1 MSRHSTVYPMPGDV
15 ESQDEVILEAV
26 NFVDSKSPTHE
37 ALVSWIL
44 EQGDMTSEDSAER
57 RISFLKQA
65 DLLSQNVEQMQVGSN
80 GYQLLDADSKQQ
92 ALYTILD
99 NEYIGISTLLKLVD
113 DYDTKEQFQEALI
126 ENIDRDVGWREIH
139 QTNHRLNYLRSIGYV
154 DLNEDG
160 SYQLTPAGRDQLSE
174 TDTPGSQYSEPPTP
188 TELMSS
194 IRDDSATT
202 PDFYWVNHD
211 NTGYNSTDYIRP
223 RLDTD
228 TDVSPRDI
236 GPSDIIF
243 RYKDGEVIGYS
254 TLREPGTITTESGG
268 EYYRTPV
275 FFREFSTAVPLSSI
289 IGVLTSQ
296 DQLTDAIFENSSYPF
311 TETGLRNV
319 SLGILPPEAAKTIFE
334 TGGELERYA
343 DVDVEL
349 DLSPSELPNKDDF
362 NLHFPKETFDA
373 MLEEIGE
380 ALLNDRHL
388 ILIGPPGTGKTKL
401 AQTIAD
407 VVNNRDGYALV
418 TATADWST
426 FDTVGGY
433 QPDREAQLD
442 FIPGV
447 FLSRFQQSDATPANE
462 WLIVDEINRANIDKA
477 FGSFFSALS
486 GDDVTTAFKSSD
498 GNEIEILGGG
508 NADQT
513 IRPSRYYIPK
523 TWRLIATMNTHDK
536 MSLYDMSYAFMRRF
550 AFIHVGAPDAREIS
564 TDLIRAYISEWPQL
578 SVSEDSSGDDGDED
592 EGEQGLVLQ
601 GARLEDIASFWET
614 LQPHRTLGPAIIR
627 NLSLALARQD
637 PDTANLTGP
646 LKMYVL
652 PQLED
657 LPENTQIDAINALLN
672 NEEIPLEHDRFRRFA
687 SDYFG
692 IDRERFTTA

>member
-1 MSRHSTVYPMPGDV
+1 MPRISTIYPMPGEE
-15 ESQDEVILEAV
+15 ESQDEAILKAID
-26 NFVDSKSPTHE
+26 FVDTESPTHE
-37 ALVSWIL
+37 ALVDWML
-44 EQGDMTSEDSAER
+44 EQCEMTSEDSATSS
-57 RISFLKQA
+57 ISFLIET
-65 DLLSQNVEQMQVGSN
+65 DILSQNVEQMKVVGN
-80 GYQLLDADSKQQ
+80 GYSLLDADDKQQ
-92 ALYTILD
+92 TLYTILEE
-99 NEYIGISTLLKLVD
+99 NVIGFSTLLELIRE
-113 DYDTKEQFQEALI
+113 YDTNDRLHDTLTNSI
-126 ENIDRDVGWREIH
+126 ESDVDWNDRS
-139 QTNHRLNYLRSIGYV
+139 QTNYRLNYLRSIEYV
-154 DLNEDG
+154 NFTDDDT
-160 SYQLTPAGRDQLSE
+160 YKITDAGRAQLSGE
-174 TDTPGSQYSEPPTP
+174 DTPEARYHEPPTP

-194 IRDDSATT
+194 IRNESATT

-211 NTGYNSTDYIRP
+211 STGYYSTNYIRP
-223 RLDTD
+223 RLNTE
-228 TDVSPRDI
+228 VSPRDI

-243 RYKDGEVIGYS
+243 RYQDGKVVGYS
-254 TLREPGTITTESGG
+254 TLSEPGTITTESGT

-275 FFREFSTAVPLSSI
+275 FFREFSTSVPLSSI
-289 IGVLTSQ
+289 IGTLTSS
-296 DQLTDAIFENSSYPF
+296 ENLSETILGNNSYPF
-311 TETGLRNV
+311 TETGLRSI
-319 SLGILPPEAAKTIFE
+319 SLGVLPPEAAKTIFE
-334 TGGELERYA
+334 AGGEFERYA
-343 DVDVEL
+343 DVDIEL
-349 DLSPSELPNKDDF
+349 DLSASQMPQKDDF
-362 NLHFPKETFDA
+362 DLHFPEETFEA
-373 MLEEIGE
+373 MLEEIEE
-380 ALLNDRHL
+380 ALLNDQHL

-407 VVNNRDGYALV
+407 QVNDRDGYALV

-486 GDDVTTAFKSSD
+486 GDDVTTAFKSSE
-498 GNEIEILGGG
+498 GNEVEILGSG

-513 IRPSRYYIPK
+513 IRPSRYYIPQ

-550 AFIHVGAPDAREIS
+550 AFIHVGAPDTKEIS
-564 TDLIRAYISEWPQL
+564 TELIRAYVSEWPQL
-578 SVSEDSSGDDGDED
+578 SVNEDGSGDSRGGNE
-592 EGEQGLVLQ
+592 EEQGLVLQ
-601 GARLEDIASFWET
+601 GARLDGLASFWET

-637 PDTANLTGP
+637 QDTANLTGP

-657 LPENTQIDAINALLN
+657 LPENTQLDAINALLN
-672 NEEIPLEHDRFRRFA
+672 NDEIPLDNERFRRFA

-692 IDRERFTTA
+692 IDRERFTTT

>member
-1 MSRHSTVYPMPGDV
+1 MPGGV
-15 ESQDEVILEAV
+15 ESQDETILEAV
-26 NFVDSKSPTHE
+26 NFVDSESPTYE

-44 EQGDMTSEDSAER
+44 EQGEMTSEESAER

-65 DLLSQNVEQMQVGSN
+65 DLLSQNVEQMRVGSN
-80 GYQLLDADSKQQ
+80 GYQLLDAGDKQQ

-99 NEYIGISTLLKLVD
+99 DEYLGISTLLKLVD
-113 DYDTKEQFQEALI
+113 DYDTKEQLHQALI
-126 ENIDRDVGWREIH
+126 ENLDQDVDWRELH

-154 DLNEDG
+154 DLHEDDT
-160 SYQLTPAGRDQLSE
+160 YAPTPAGRARLSE
-174 TDTPGSQYSEPPTP
+174 TDTPDSQYSEPPTP

-194 IRDDSATT
+194 IRDDSGTT

-211 NTGYNSTDYIRP
+211 NTGHSSTNYIRP

-228 TDVSPRDI
+228 TGVSPRDI

-243 RYKDGEVIGYS
+243 RYEDGEVIGYS
-254 TLREPGTITTESGG
+254 TLREPGTITTESGT

-275 FFREFSTAVPLSSI
+275 FFREFSASVPLSSV
-289 IGVLTSQ
+289 IGALTSSEHLSEAVLE
-296 DQLTDAIFENSSYPF
+296 DPSYPF
-311 TETGLRNV
+311 TETGLRNI
-319 SLGILPPEAAKTIFE
+319 SLGVLPSGAAKTIFE
-334 TGGELERYA
+334 MGGELDRYA

-349 DLSPSELPNKDDF
+349 ELSASQLPEKDDF
-362 NLHFPKETFDA
+362 DLHFPEEPFDA
-373 MLEEIGE
+373 MMEEIEE
-380 ALLNDRHL
+380 ALLNDQHL
-388 ILIGPPGTGKTKL
+388 ILIGPPGSGKTKL
-401 AQTIAD
+401 AQTIAGE
-407 VVNNRDGYALV
+407 VNNRDGYALV

-447 FLSRFQQSDATPANE
+447 FLSRFQRSDAAPANE

-498 GNEIEILGGG
+498 GNEIEILGSGD
-508 NADQT
+508 ADQI

-550 AFIHVGAPDAREIS
+550 AFIHVGAPDAGEIS
-564 TDLIRAYISEWPQL
+564 TDLIKEYVSEWSQL
-578 SVSEDSSGDDGDED
+578 SVSEKGSGDAENEYGE
-592 EGEQGLVLQ
+592 EQGLVIHEDGLD
-601 GARLEDIASFWET
+601 DIASFWET
-614 LQPHRTLGPAIIR
+614 LQPHRTIGPAIIR
-627 NLSLALARQD
+627 NLSLALARQG
-637 PDTANLTGP
+637 PDTADLTGP

-672 NEEIPLEHDRFRRFA
+672 NDEIPLARERFRRFA

-692 IDRERFTTA
+692 IDRERFTTG